1 MNLSTLLE
9 RIPESA
15 RDIKL
20 NLESIL
26 SVEGAQG
33 LTLGQIAG
41 TALSCAYATENKEL
55 VSAITGQF
63 GAELSKETIQASQSA
78 AAIMA
83 MNNVYY
89 RFLHLSED
97 KEFTKMRAGLRMNVI
112 ARPGIPKIDF
122 ELMSLAISAISGCGS
137 CINSHVHEAKK
148 AGISNEGIQSTIKI
162 ASIIQAASRAL
173 SFA

>member
-1 MNLSTLLE
+1 MSLSQILE

-26 SVEGAQG
+26 SAEGASG
-33 LTLGQIAG
+33 LTGAQKSGI
-41 TALSCAYATENKEL
+41 ALSSAYATENKEL

-63 GAELSKETIQASQSA
+63 SAELSPKLITASQSA
-78 AAIMA
+78 TAIMA

-97 KEFTKMRAGLRMNVI
+97 KEFSKMRAGLRMNVI
-112 ARPGIPKIDF
+112 GKPGIEKVDF
-122 ELMSLAISAISGCGS
+122 ELMCLAVSSMSGCGS
-137 CINSHVHEAKK
+137 CINSHIHEARKG
-148 AGISNEGIQSTIKI
+148 GISSEGIQSSIKI
-162 ASIIQAASRAL
+162 ASIIQAASRVL
-173 SFA
+173 SF